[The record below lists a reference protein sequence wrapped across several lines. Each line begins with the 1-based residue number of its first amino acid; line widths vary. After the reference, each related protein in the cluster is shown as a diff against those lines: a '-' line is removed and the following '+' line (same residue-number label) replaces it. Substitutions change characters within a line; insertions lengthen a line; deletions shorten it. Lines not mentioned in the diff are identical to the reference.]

1 MILFQNS
8 FKKSYFNY
16 YTDFF
21 SKILIKLNKV
31 LNISILIIHNRA
43 DYGKAVNISKRADE
57 KDLSV
62 TTTVYK
68 AYNDELNRPL
78 LMLYRKNDKTHLSYY
93 IVRNINHDNFIY
105 TELSGLQE
113 NDDDNNE
120 KKTNEIITIIQNTKK
135 SNSYIFSI
143 R

>member
-1 MILFQNS
+1 MMREI
-8 FKKSYFNY
+8 
-16 YTDFF
+16 
-21 SKILIKLNKV
+21 

-105 TELSGLQE
+105 TELNGLQE

-135 SNSYIFSI
+135 SKSKSSSSSTQTFNIL
-143 R
+143 